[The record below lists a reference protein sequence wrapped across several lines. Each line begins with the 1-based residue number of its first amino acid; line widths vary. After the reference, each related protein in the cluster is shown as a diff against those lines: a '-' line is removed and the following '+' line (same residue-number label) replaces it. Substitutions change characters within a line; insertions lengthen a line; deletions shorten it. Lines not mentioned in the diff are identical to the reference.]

1 MTGRILPNQHGCNVR
16 MQASRG
22 RAGVPRTEADAER
35 LAVALFR
42 GALRALPASAGA
54 WFGALSDRGLA
65 ARVEVRRQQ
74 ASCSMAGVRSN
85 VRAWVQA
92 EVWPLID
99 CIALISPAGDVTM

>member
-1 MTGRILPNQHGCNVR
+1 

-22 RAGVPRTEADAER
+22 RAGVPHTAADAEQ

-42 GALRALPASAGA
+42 GAVRALPASAGA

-74 ASCSMAGVRSN
+74 APCSMAGMRPKVL
-85 VRAWVQA
+85 
-92 EVWPLID
+92 WPLID
-99 CIALISPAGDVTM
+99 CIALISPAGDVMM